1 MSQTVFALHE
11 ESGQVAEI
19 DAEWLDHP
27 TFGPVLRQMRTGK
40 PLVDLGKASETPA
53 PTDRP
58 PVDPSSGD
66 TNPDEDVE

>member
-40 PLVDLGKASETPA
+40 PIVDLPALPKPTPHVDDSSDD
-53 PTDRP
+53 TD
-58 PVDPSSGD
+58 
-66 TNPDEDVE
+66 PDEDVE